1 MGFFRNFKSDLS
13 EIGSTKSKFKK
24 KFTSLF
30 KLLSDYSYN
39 EMIYSKE
46 LGEQKINLAYNE
58 LLEFSQFV
66 NKSETIKVYFRTQD
80 VDLTINETLKV
91 AEILTNAVLEGGQ
104 LLTNTYAL
112 QVMEGIKNDYY

>member
-1 MGFFRNFKSDLS
+1 MGFFRNLKSDLS

-39 EMIYSKE
+39 EMPYSKE

-80 VDLTINETLKV
+80 VDLTIDETLKV
-91 AEILTNAVLEGGQ
+91 AEILTSAVLEEWQ

-112 QVMEGIKNDYY
+112 QVMETVKNDYY